1 MPISL
6 SPPGRPARP
15 VAHWWTRAAS
25 ASALLLVLAAP
36 GRAEQPSPNAA
47 AAAVLAQA
55 AVLAPAAAP
64 AAAARQYTLTELI
77 EGARAG
83 SPAAATSRAGE
94 DLASAGIRTA
104 RARPNPELSLE
115 PGRLRPRGGAEGD
128 GSSTLLS
135 VGLPIENP
143 WLRTSRIR
151 AAEAAVDVA
160 RARTETVQADLV
172 AAIRIRFFEIVRLEE
187 AVAAFQEDLQLTEQ
201 ILERIR
207 LQVRT
212 GEAPRFDLVRA
223 EGETA
228 VARKNL
234 ENAQMRLLSVKADLR
249 RLTGPWVAPEFG
261 IRLEPEDQRPLDEED
276 YRRYAQA
283 IERANPQIALA
294 RAELEQAQRRVE
306 RERNAVLPQVTLRAS
321 QERDPSFT
329 LNRIGAQV
337 TLPLIDRREGP
348 IAEAQA
354 QVAVARLALEQRRH
368 EASAELDAAWRAY
381 RAALVRVE
389 SLAGGIIERARTTV
403 DIAEAAYRFGE
414 RGILEFL
421 DAQRQFRLVRNE
433 LISARNELQLA
444 RTDLERIA
452 GR

>member
-6 SPPGRPARP
+6 SLPGPATRPGVP
-15 VAHWWTRAAS
+15 WWTRAAS
-25 ASALLLVLAAP
+25 ASLLALALAGPVHA
-36 GRAEQPSPNAA
+36 GTSSTSTAA
-47 AAAVLAQA
+47 AAT
-55 AVLAPAAAP
+55 
-64 AAAARQYTLTELI
+64 RDYTLAELLR
-77 EGARAG
+77 GARDR
-83 SPAAATSRAGE
+83 SPAAATVRAGE
-94 DLASAGIRTA
+94 EIARAGILSA

-115 PGRLRPRGGAEGD
+115 PGRLRARGAADGE

-143 WLRTSRIR
+143 WLRSARIQT
-151 AAEAAVDVA
+151 AEAGVELA
-160 RARTETVQADLV
+160 RARTETVQAELG

-207 LQVRT
+207 LQVHT

-249 RLTGPWVAPEFG
+249 RLTGAWVDPAFG
-261 IRLEPEDQRPLDEED
+261 VRLEPEDQRPLTEED

-283 IERANPQIALA
+283 IERTNPEIALA

-306 RERNAVLPQVTLRAS
+306 QERRAVLPQVTLRAS

-354 QVAVARLALEQRRH
+354 QVARARLALEQRRH
-368 EASAELDAAWRAY
+368 EAVAELDAAWRAY
-381 RAALVRVE
+381 RASLVRVE
-389 SLAGGIIERARTTV
+389 SLEGGIIDRARATV

>member
-6 SPPGRPARP
+6 SPPRPAERP
-15 VAHWWTRAAS
+15 GALWWTRAAS
-25 ASALLLVLAAP
+25 ASVLLLALAGAVQ
-36 GRAEQPSPNAA
+36 AETSST
-47 AAAVLAQA
+47 
-55 AVLAPAAAP
+55 APAAPRA
-64 AAAARQYTLTELI
+64 YTLSELI
-77 EGARAG
+77 QGARER
-83 SPAAATSRAGE
+83 SPGIATARGGEEVARAA
-94 DLASAGIRTA
+94 IQTA
-104 RARPNPELSLE
+104 RARPNPELTLE
-115 PGRLRPRGGAEGD
+115 PGRLRARAGAEGE

-143 WLRTSRIR
+143 WLRASRIR
-151 AAEAAVDVA
+151 TAEVGVDLA
-160 RARTETVQADLV
+160 RARTETVQAELG

-187 AVAAFQEDLQLTEQ
+187 AVAAFQEDLKLTEQ
-201 ILERIR
+201 ILERIL

-249 RLTGPWVAPEFG
+249 RLTGAWVEPSFG
-261 IRLEPEDQRPLDEED
+261 VRLEPEDQRPLTEED
-276 YRRYAQA
+276 YGQFLQA
-283 IERANPQIALA
+283 LERTNPELALA

-306 RERNAVLPQVTLRAS
+306 QERRAVLPQVTLRAS

-329 LNRIGAQV
+329 LNRIGAQI

-354 QVAVARLALEQRRH
+354 QVVRARLALEQRRH
-368 EASAELDAAWRAY
+368 EATAELDAAWRAY
-381 RAALVRVE
+381 RASLVRVE
-389 SLAGGIIERARTTV
+389 ALEGGIIDRARATV

>member
-1 MPISL
+1 MPTSL
-6 SPPGRPARP
+6 PPPGRAARP
-15 VAHWWTRAAS
+15 GAPWWTRAAS
-25 ASALLLVLAAP
+25 TSMLLLALAGPAL
-36 GRAEQPSPNAA
+36 AETNAA
-47 AAAVLAQA
+47 AGKQT
-55 AVLAPAAAP
+55 
-64 AAAARQYTLTELI
+64 RQYTLAELI
-77 EGARAG
+77 EGARTRG
-83 SPAAATSRAGE
+83 PAVATSRAGE
-94 DLASAGIRTA
+94 DVAIAGIRTA
-104 RARPNPELSLE
+104 RARPNPELALE
-115 PGRLRPRGGAEGD
+115 PGQLRARGGADGD

-135 VGLPIENP
+135 VGLPVENP
-143 WLRTSRIR
+143 WLRASRIR
-151 AAEAAVDVA
+151 AAEGAVDVA
-160 RARTETVQADLV
+160 RARTDTVQSELA
-172 AAIRIRFFEIVRLEE
+172 AAIRIRFFEIIRLEE

-228 VARKNL
+228 VARKNR

-249 RLTGPWVAPEFG
+249 RLTGAWVEPTFG
-261 IRLEPEDQRPLDEED
+261 VLLEPEDQRPLGEGD
-276 YRRYAQA
+276 YRRYAEA
-283 IERANPQIALA
+283 IERANPQVALA

-306 RERNAVLPQVTLRAS
+306 QERNAVIPQLTLRAT

-329 LNRIGAQV
+329 LNRIGAQI

-354 QVAVARLALEQRRH
+354 QVARARLALEQRRH
-368 EASAELDAAWRAY
+368 EAGAELDAAWRAY

-389 SLAGGIIERARTTV
+389 SLEGGIIERARTAV

-421 DAQRQFRLVRNE
+421 DAQRQFRIVRNE